1 MKKTIL
7 FICTHNS
14 ARSQLAEAIVNAN
27 YSENWQAYSAGTE
40 KTFVKPQVI
49 EAMKRDGVDISSND
63 SKTLEAF
70 HGKQFDIVV
79 TVCDN
84 AKETCP
90 FFPGKNVVH
99 KSFEDPSN
107 YEGSEEG
114 KIEAFCKT
122 RDEIKAWLAVFLPEN
137 LK

>member
-14 ARSQLAEAIVNAN
+14 ARSQLAEALVNN
-27 YSENWQAYSAGTE
+27 YFADKWDGFSAGTE
-40 KTFVKPQVI
+40 KTFVKPQAI
-49 EAMKRDGVDISSND
+49 EAMKRVGVNISKNE

-70 HGKQFDIVV
+70 KGKEFDVVV

-90 FFPGKNVVH
+90 FFPGNNVVH
-99 KSFEDPSN
+99 HSFEDPSN

-114 KIEAFCKT
+114 KIEAFCNT
-122 RDEIKAWLAVFLPEN
+122 RDEIKSWLEDFLPTVQ
-137 LK
+137 